1 MGLQSSRPLERL
13 WSKKDLGHL
22 VEQFKAFRNAEI
34 HRLRNEFVHEIGID
48 RKAGQT
54 NDIKDMREYKD
65 AMEYIEN
72 RKSSQIVKMQ
82 REEQAHKEKMQ
93 ELNEQFKTARRKIS
107 KSEMRLLRL
116 VKGNKLE

>member
-1 MGLQSSRPLERL
+1 MNLYMKS
-13 WSKKDLGHL
+13 
-22 VEQFKAFRNAEI
+22 
-34 HRLRNEFVHEIGID
+34 GID

-82 REEQAHKEKMQ
+82 REEQAHEEKME
-93 ELNEQFKTARRKIS
+93 ELNERLRKQEEKFQKARRGI
-107 KSEMRLLRL
+107 
-116 VKGNKLE
+116 